1 MQIKDVMTTKV
12 LTVDSDTSL
21 KDVAELLADRHISGL
36 PVVTKRGAL
45 VGVVSEGD
53 ILMKEYPAERRGIL
67 GRLLHP
73 HTAQD
78 IAKLE
83 ARTAGQ
89 AMSSPAVT
97 IDPDAPLSQAAELMV
112 RRRINRLPVVDNGTL
127 VGIVTRADIVRTFT
141 RADGDIERQI
151 KESVLAEAGVADPR
165 EIDVAVSKGIVSLSG
180 KTDRRSVAEL
190 LPAEIEH
197 IPGVV
202 AVNSFLS
209 WREDDKT

>member
-1 MQIKDVMTTKV
+1 MQVRDVMTTNV

-21 KDVAELLADRHISGL
+21 KEVAAILADRHISGL

-45 VGVVSEGD
+45 AGVVSEGD
-53 ILMKEYPAERRGIL
+53 ILMKEFPAERRGII

-89 AMSSPAVT
+89 AMSSPAIT
-97 IDPDAPLSQAAELMV
+97 IDPDAPLSAAAELMV
-112 RRRINRLPVVDNGTL
+112 RRRINRLPVVENGQI

-141 RADGDIERQI
+141 REDADIEREI
-151 KESVLAEAGVADPR
+151 KESVLPDHLITDPR
-165 EIDVAVSKGIVSLSG
+165 EVEVTVSNGIVNLSG
-180 KTDRRSVAEL
+180 KVDRRSVAEL
-190 LPAEIEH
+190 LPAH
-197 IPGVV
+197 IDHLPGVV

-209 WREDDKT
+209 WREDDRT

>member
-1 MQIKDVMTTKV
+1 MQIKDVMTTNV

-21 KDVAELLADRHISGL
+21 KEVASTLAARHISGL
-36 PVVTKRGAL
+36 PVVSKRGEL

-53 ILMKEYPAERRGIL
+53 ILMKEFPAERRGVF

-78 IAKLE
+78 VAKLE

-89 AMSSPAVT
+89 AMTSPPIT
-97 IDPDAPLSQAAELMV
+97 IAPDASLSAAAELMV
-112 RRRINRLPVVDNGTL
+112 HRRVNRLPVVEDGKL

-141 RADGDIERQI
+141 RDDDDIAREI
-151 KESVLAEAGVADPR
+151 KDRVLPDQFLLDPR
-165 EIDVAVSKGIVSLSG
+165 AIDVSVSKGIVSLSG
-180 KTDRRSVAEL
+180 KVDQRSVAEL
-190 LPAEIEH
+190 LPPYIGH
-197 IPGVV
+197 MTGVV

-209 WREDDKT
+209 WREDDRH